1 MEINGNEIML
11 RIFSTESYNYYL
23 LRQWY
28 SVSNE
33 NFKSS
38 NLNETK
44 MINAMGM
51 QIYHVYLYWYEKYES
66 DLQKNNILF
75 TINQ

>member
-1 MEINGNEIML
+1 ML

-23 LRQWY
+23 FRQWY

-44 MINAMGM
+44 MISAMGM
-51 QIYHVYLYWYEKYES
+51 QIYRVYLYWHDKYES